1 MYGWAPSVGVKPVG
15 WMDPVGCSGMK
26 GGETL
31 EGVEEFLPHCGFF
44 PKEKHSFKIGGVL
57 AIFWCF
63 FYCFLVIWMG
73 F

>member
-44 PKEKHSFKIGGVL
+44 SKGEAFI
-57 AIFWCF
+57 
-63 FYCFLVIWMG
+63 
-73 F
+73 